1 MNNHRH
7 WMSSLWE
14 FSKGSQLRLLCSTL
28 LSILS
33 VFAGLIPYWAIYR
46 LILQIIEGARSSNE
60 IKIYI
65 VIAVSAYII
74 QIISFG
80 ASTVLSHVSAYHI
93 LSQIRVRLA
102 QKLMRLP
109 LGVIESKSI
118 GELKSL
124 FVDKVEKIEL
134 PLAHLIPEV
143 IGNLL
148 LSLAIFISMIII
160 DWRIALALLI
170 TLPLSLFAFQR
181 LMSGFDATYD
191 NQVKSSNYMNSSIVE
206 YIEGIEVI
214 KTFNQSQTSYQKYRD
229 AVHNYKTH
237 TLNWFRDTWGYMSLC
252 LSLLPSTFVG
262 VLPMGM
268 YLVSVHQLNNA
279 QFFLCLVLSLGVVAP
294 IRNFT
299 NYINQIKSI
308 QYAILDVTTILE
320 IDELPESKQPSL
332 PQIKD
337 IIFKDVGFS
346 YHNTEQDMI
355 FNHLSFEIPERAY
368 TALVGP
374 SGSGKSTVAKLLLRF
389 WDTTRGDIY
398 IGGVNIKDISPK
410 DLNELI
416 RFVDQDNFLLNLSFK
431 DNIKLGKPEATDEE
445 VIHAAKLAYCHDFIS
460 VLPEGYDTVV
470 GSVGDKLSG
479 GEKQRVTIARMLLK
493 DAPIVILD
501 EATAYIDPGSEQQ
514 IQQAIAS
521 LTHNKTLIVIAHRL
535 STIKNAD
542 QILVIGEKQLLEKG
556 THKALIEQKGLYHH
570 MWQTHIDSRNWGV
583 SS

>member
-1 MNNHRH
+1 M
-7 WMSSLWE
+7 
-14 FSKGSQLRLLCSTL
+14 
-28 LSILS
+28 
-33 VFAGLIPYWAIYR
+33 
-46 LILQIIEGARSSNE
+46 
-60 IKIYI
+60 
-65 VIAVSAYII
+65 
-74 QIISFG
+74 
-80 ASTVLSHVSAYHI
+80 
-93 LSQIRVRLA
+93 
-102 QKLMRLP
+102 
-109 LGVIESKSI
+109 
-118 GELKSL
+118 
-124 FVDKVEKIEL
+124 
-134 PLAHLIPEV
+134 
-143 IGNLL
+143 
-148 LSLAIFISMIII
+148 
-160 DWRIALALLI
+160 
-170 TLPLSLFAFQR
+170 
-181 LMSGFDATYD
+181 
-191 NQVKSSNYMNSSIVE
+191 
-206 YIEGIEVI
+206 
-214 KTFNQSQTSYQKYRD
+214 
-229 AVHNYKTH
+229 
-237 TLNWFRDTWGYMSLC
+237 
-252 LSLLPSTFVG
+252 
-262 VLPMGM
+262 
-268 YLVSVHQLNNA
+268 
-279 QFFLCLVLSLGVVAP
+279 
-294 IRNFT
+294 
-299 NYINQIKSI
+299 
-308 QYAILDVTTILE
+308 TTILE
-320 IDELPESKQPSL
+320 IDELPESQQPSL
-332 PQIKD
+332 PQTKD

-355 FNHLSFEIPERAY
+355 FNHLSFEIPERTY

-416 RFVDQDNFLLNLSFK
+416 GFVDQDNFLLNLSFK

-460 VLPEGYDTVV
+460 VLPEGYDTVI
-470 GSVGDKLSG
+470 GSVDDKLSG

-556 THKALIEQKGLYHH
+556 THKALIEQQGLYHH